1 MECVPAGLFSFE
13 FPLLAQDCAMA
24 IKNSSVK
31 NAEWTYKPGPV
42 VVRGNYVAV
51 IYLGRQLLV
60 TSCSLPESR

>member
-1 MECVPAGLFSFE
+1 
-13 FPLLAQDCAMA
+13 MA